1 MDAAYTPE
9 ARSRQGEARQR
20 FGQPYA
26 VLIRIK
32 PMTATRPSSSRHYG
46 LDWLRIG
53 AFGLL
58 IVYPVAMVFST
69 WDWVIKSPT
78 TYPQLIV
85 PLALLTPWRLPLLFA
100 VSGYASRKLF
110 DKSGVPGAFVA
121 SRNRRLLIPWAFAMV
136 ALIPVET
143 WVRAKVAAYPAGL
156 IHYWLRDYWSV
167 TPTYGP
173 PFPSWEHLWFV
184 VYLWAYT
191 MALAGVLA
199 GPGWSAERTT
209 LAADWLARDARLVC
223 LPIAALAP
231 PKLSIMFLLPEK
243 QGLFTD
249 WNAHLLYFPI
259 FLFGFALGGPSALWP
274 AIARAQRAAVPL
286 TVLSGLVVTWVELD
300 YAGHRMPPHGVMALD
315 RVSRIAM
322 AWSMILISFHLA
334 ERYLNRDHHWRA
346 TLAEAVFPLY
356 IAHHPAIIVL
366 AWLTLPWG
374 IGPFAEFTLLL
385 GGTFGFATLFYLIG
399 REITWLRPLIGLA
412 PRRLR
417 IAPVTPLAT

>member
-1 MDAAYTPE
+1 MAQAYTRDAA
-9 ARSRQGEARQR
+9 SRQGEACQR
-20 FGQPYA
+20 FSEGRD
-26 VLIRIK
+26 VF
-32 PMTATRPSSSRHYG
+32 TANKSMAHESTSRSRHYG

-58 IVYPVAMVFST
+58 IVYHVAMVFST

-110 DKSGVPGAFVA
+110 DKSGDPGAFVA
-121 SRNRRLLIPWAFAMV
+121 SRSRRLLIPWGFAMI

-143 WVRAKVAAYPAGL
+143 WVRAKVAGYPGGL
-156 IHYWLRDYWSV
+156 IHYWLGDYWSV

-184 VYLWAYT
+184 AYLWAYT
-191 MALAGVLA
+191 MVLA
-199 GPGWSAERTT
+199 GLLAMRGWSAVRMTR
-209 LAADWLARDARLVC
+209 AMDWLATGARLVWV
-223 LPIAALAP
+223 PVAVLAVA
-231 PKLSIMFLLPEK
+231 KLSVMFVIPEK

-259 FLFGFALGGPSALWP
+259 FLFGFALGGSSRLWP
-274 AIARAQRAAVPL
+274 AIARSQRTSAVL
-286 TVLSGLVVTWVELD
+286 AIVSGMIVVWVELN
-300 YAGHRMPPHGVMALD
+300 YAGHHMPSHGVMVLD
-315 RVSRIAM
+315 RVARIAM
-322 AWSMILISFHLA
+322 AWSVILLLLQFADRTLK
-334 ERYLNRDHHWRA
+334 RDHRWRA
-346 TLAEAVFPLY
+346 TLAEAVFPFY

-374 IGPFAEFTLLL
+374 LNPLAEFVLLL
-385 GGTFGFATLFYLIG
+385 AGTFGAAIAFYLIG
-399 REITWLRPLIGLA
+399 REVAWLRPLIGLA
-412 PRRLR
+412 PKR
-417 IAPVTPLAT
+417 PQPTPGTPITA

>member
-1 MDAAYTPE
+1 
-9 ARSRQGEARQR
+9 
-20 FGQPYA
+20 
-26 VLIRIK
+26 
-32 PMTATRPSSSRHYG
+32 MTDTALTRSRHYG

-58 IVYPVAMVFST
+58 IVYHVAMVFST

-110 DKSGVPGAFVA
+110 DKSGGPRAFVA

-143 WVRAKVAAYPAGL
+143 WVRAKIAGYPGGL
-156 IHYWLRDYWSV
+156 IHYWLRDYWQV

-191 MALAGVLA
+191 MALAGLLA
-199 GPGWSAERTT
+199 MRGWSPERTT
-209 LAADWLARDARLVC
+209 VAADWLAKGTRLIWA
-223 LPIAALAP
+223 PIAVLALA
-231 PKLSIMFLLPEK
+231 KLAVMFVIPEK

-259 FLFGFALGGPSALWP
+259 FLFGFALGGRSTLWP
-274 AIARAQRAAVPL
+274 AIARAQPSAIGLAVA
-286 TVLSGLVVTWVELD
+286 SGLVVTLVELA
-300 YAGHRMPPHGVMALD
+300 YAGHHMPPHGVMALD
-315 RVSRIAM
+315 RISRIAM
-322 AWSMILISFHLA
+322 AWSMIVILFQLA
-334 ERYLNRDHHWRA
+334 DRHLNRDHRWRA
-346 TLAEAVFPLY
+346 MLAEAVFPLY
-356 IAHHPAIIVL
+356 IAHHPAIILL

-374 IGPFAEFTLLL
+374 LDPLAEFALLL
-385 GGTFGFATLFYLIG
+385 AGTFGFATAFYLIG
-399 REITWLRPLIGLA
+399 REVAWLRPLIGLA
-412 PRRLR
+412 PRSVGRSVP
-417 IAPVTPLAT
+417 ATPAQGRA

>member
-1 MDAAYTPE
+1 
-9 ARSRQGEARQR
+9 
-20 FGQPYA
+20 
-26 VLIRIK
+26 
-32 PMTATRPSSSRHYG
+32 MTDPRPSSSRHYG

-58 IVYPVAMVFST
+58 IVYHVAMVFST
-69 WDWVIKSPT
+69 WDWVIKSST

-100 VSGYASRKLF
+100 VSGFASRKLF
-110 DKSGVPGAFVA
+110 DKSGAPGPFVA
-121 SRNRRLLIPWAFAMV
+121 SRNRRLLIPWGFAMV

-143 WVRAKVAAYPAGL
+143 WVRAKIAGYPGGL

-191 MALAGVLA
+191 MALAGLLA
-199 GPGWSAERTT
+199 MRGWSAERTT
-209 LAADWLARDARLVC
+209 LAGDWLATGARLVWG
-223 LPIAALAP
+223 PIVALGLA
-231 PKLSIMFLLPEK
+231 KLAVMFVIPEK

-249 WNAHLLYFPI
+249 WNGHLEYFPI
-259 FLFGFALGGPSALWP
+259 FLFGFALGGRSTLWP
-274 AIARAQRAAVPL
+274 AIARAQRSAIVIAV
-286 TVLSGLVVTWVELD
+286 VSGLIVTVVELD
-300 YAGHRMPPHGVMALD
+300 YAGHHMPPHGVMALD
-315 RVSRIAM
+315 RISRIMM
-322 AWSMILISFHLA
+322 AWSMILLLFQFA
-334 ERYLNRDHHWRA
+334 ERHLNRDHRWRA

-374 IGPFAEFTLLL
+374 LNPLAEFALLL
-385 GGTFGFATLFYLIG
+385 TGTFGFATAFYLIG
-399 REITWLRPLIGLA
+399 REVAWLRPLIGLA
-412 PRRLR
+412 PRSVGRTVTA
-417 IAPVTPLAT
+417 APAQGRA